1 MEEPGKAGG
10 HHLVDKVLP
19 AGEVAE
25 QGREVCIQRSVL
37 HPVVVPE
44 RHLLAIPDV
53 NPGDA
58 AVSPQGTLILPCSA
72 EQSACLP
79 HPVQR

>member
-1 MEEPGKAGG
+1 
-10 HHLVDKVLP
+10 
-19 AGEVAE
+19 VAE

-58 AVSPQGTLILPCSA
+58 AVSRQEVQQGTLILPCSA
-72 EQSACLP
+72 ERSACLP